1 MLRELLKRDMRLHWD
16 ILVMPYGVLALMMG
30 GAAISDGAVAA
41 AGSLLMGVL
50 FVPFLPLAIHLREN
64 SQGTLGDILTLPCSR
79 RDVVRLR
86 FLELA
91 ILGLALLTMI
101 HLAIWITQSL
111 EAHALVK
118 PGLMNREGAFMTCL
132 LLVSCFAYPL
142 PITLRWNGKGL
153 AVAMIILWA
162 VLSGIVIL
170 PVLFPPEWKGLY
182 LRDLFTSI
190 EYCMHHPGLLALGSL
205 ALMGVSY
212 LVSLKL
218 FAGRDF

>member
-1 MLRELLKRDMRLHWD
+1 MRELLKRDVRLHWD

-30 GAAISDGAVAA
+30 AIALSNGVVAA

-64 SQGTLGDILTLPCSR
+64 SQGTLGNILTLPCSR
-79 RDVVRLR
+79 REVVRLR

-91 ILGLALLTMI
+91 ILGLALLTLI
-101 HLAIWITQSL
+101 HLAIWIAQSL

-118 PGLMNREGAFMTCL
+118 PGLMNREGVFMTGL

-153 AVAMIILWA
+153 AVALAVLWA
-162 VLSGIVIL
+162 LLSGIGAL
-170 PVLFPPEWKGLY
+170 AMLLPPEGQRRY
-182 LRDLFTSI
+182 FHAVITAI
-190 EYCMHHPGLLALGSL
+190 TYGMEHPGVLALGTL

-212 LVSLKL
+212 LVSLKA
-218 FAGRDF
+218 FEGRDF